1 MPETTEPGKSWE
13 SCLNRLSRVTG
24 YASGWIIFAMM
35 ILVTAAVFAR
45 RMFGYPLVFSDEY
58 SAYMLVAISFMGLAY
73 VSRQKSQIRIE
84 VVTSKLRPKVKKW
97 LRLVTLAI
105 GIAFFIILTKASYD
119 LVMYSISHGARSG
132 SWLRTPL
139 VGPQLF
145 MFIGGILICLQIIVE
160 FIYAVRALK
169 APGEVA

>member
-1 MPETTEPGKSWE
+1 MSRLIRIIETISD
-13 SCLNRLSRVTG
+13 V
-24 YASGWIIFAMM
+24 ASGHFTGWVVVVMM
-35 ILVTAAVFAR
+35 LLVMVEVVTRYVLQQALAI
-45 RMFGYPLVFSDEY
+45 SDEY

-105 GIAFFIILTKASYD
+105 GVAFFIILTRASYD

-169 APGEVA
+169 APGEAT